1 MFCLDDERCF
11 ARGIFNAFCGSDFKV
26 VIPDRKDLVG
36 FRAYSNKLD
45 IGLIPNEGFA
55 IKIDDTVICFP
66 EPEMDVE
73 KVEMAFEDEYNR
85 RLKGKYNLEKEE
97 KEKEKYI
104 SLLASIEDSFQT

>member
-11 ARGIFNAFCGSDFKV
+11 ARGIFNAFCGSDFTV

-36 FRAYSNKLD
+36 FRAYSKRLD

-66 EPEMDVE
+66 EPKMDVE

-97 KEKEKYI
+97 KEKEKIYK
-104 SLLASIEDSFQT
+104 FTCKYWR

>member
-11 ARGIFNAFCGSDFKV
+11 ARGIFNAFCGSDFTV

-55 IKIDDTVICFP
+55 IKID
-66 EPEMDVE
+66 VE

-85 RLKGKYNLEKEE
+85 RLKRRYNLEKEE
-97 KEKEKYI
+97 TEKEKIYK
-104 SLLASIEDSFQT
+104 FTCKH